1 MEQKAKL
8 KTKKLIDFTLKKNF
22 KIFSY
27 QVHIFFNTLQKSF
40 HIKRLTTYTGL
51 SLMRYRKKVDLSELY
66 SF

>member
-27 QVHIFFNTLQKSF
+27 EVHTLQKSF

-51 SLMRYRKKVDLSELY
+51 SLMRHRKKVDLSELY
-66 SF
+66 SS